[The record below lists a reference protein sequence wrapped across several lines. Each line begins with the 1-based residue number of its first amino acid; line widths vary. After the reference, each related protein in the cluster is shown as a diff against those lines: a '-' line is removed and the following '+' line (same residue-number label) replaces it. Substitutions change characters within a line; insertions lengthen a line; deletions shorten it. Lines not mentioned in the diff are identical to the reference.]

1 MDNRIETLACGHWRS
16 LHKTQHPMKLQ
27 RLWQPTSPVFW
38 MMVAFNVLSS
48 VGAWVLRAVALPY
61 PVMLFVALV
70 ALGNVAGGLW
80 CAWRLLQGESP
91 KK

>member
-1 MDNRIETLACGHWRS
+1 
-16 LHKTQHPMKLQ
+16 MKLQ

-48 VGAWVLRAVALPY
+48 VGAWVLRAFALPY
-61 PVMLFVALV
+61 PLMLLIALI

-80 CAWRLLQGESP
+80 CAWHLLTDKPP
-91 KK
+91 KA